1 MALTSSPTPSQRPR
15 RSPRAGRGPLGW
27 LVRHNPRLR
36 RRDESGYVMAMA
48 ALCLI
53 PLMVVA
59 AFSIDFGSFYTD
71 ASKLQRVAES
81 ASLAGVVWMPDLTT
95 ATTVAEAAAASNG
108 ISQGSRYDV
117 VVSSMPGN
125 IHQLKVTIVD
135 KKAPQYLSKSFK
147 GSVAITRSAV
157 AQYEQPI
164 PMGSPQNYF
173 GTGNLNSG
181 SVPKE
186 NLWAA
191 VNGYCSAHENGDL
204 RLAGFE
210 NAFRGSGRYDCS
222 TINGTIVNPDYQ
234 ATGYLYVVRIP
245 SVAPS
250 SVPIQIYDASYVG
263 GNGRDL
269 SLTSG
274 HGVNTTFQLLDHAG
288 APYNPYSHTVLS
300 TLTVNSGDN
309 YYNGQWRTVATINNP
324 VAGADYYLQVFTQ
337 AGQANSAGSN
347 GFGLRTTSPSGTF
360 SACTTD
366 PTAST
371 PPYSTGCVRIFPY
384 QEMSVYVNDNSTTAS
399 FHLAEID
406 ATYAG
411 KFINIGLFDPGEGA
425 KDIQVLDPNGNP
437 VSFTWSTLC
446 TNPPSPP
453 SGGCS
458 GGPSTKL
465 AVSGTGSQ
473 PYSRLSSNSK
483 YNDRTMTL
491 RIGLPS
497 NYAAVY
503 GSKTWWKIK
512 YTTNSSNVTDRTT
525 WTVGVEGSPVH
536 LVD

>member
-1 MALTSSPTPSQRPR
+1 MPLIPTPSSPH
-15 RSPRAGRGPLGW
+15 RSPRRVRGPVGW
-27 LVRHNPRLR
+27 MVRHNRWLR
-36 RRDESGYVMAMA
+36 GRDESGYVLAMA

-53 PLMVVA
+53 PLIVVA

-95 ATTVAEAAAASNG
+95 ATTVARAAAAGNG

-117 VVSSMPGN
+117 TVSSMPGN
-125 IHQLKVTIVD
+125 IHQLKVTITD
-135 KKAPQYLSKSFK
+135 KLAPQYLSKSFK

-191 VNGYCSAHENGDL
+191 VSGYCSAHENGDL

-210 NAFRGSGRYDCS
+210 NAYSGSGYDCS
-222 TINGTIVNPDYQ
+222 TVRGTIVNPDYQ

-245 SVAPS
+245 PVAPS
-250 SVPIQIYDASYVG
+250 SVPIQVYDGAYNTSG
-263 GNGRDL
+263 SGMDL
-269 SLTSG
+269 SLSG
-274 HGVNTTFQLLDHAG
+274 TADVTTTYKLLDHAG
-288 APYNPYSHTVLS
+288 APYNPYSHAVLS
-300 TLTVNSGDN
+300 TLTLNRNQSGYAN
-309 YYNGQWRTVATINNP
+309 QWKTVATINNP

-337 AGQANSAGSN
+337 AGQTNSAGSN
-347 GFGLRTTSPSGTF
+347 GFGLRTTSPSGAF

-366 PTAST
+366 PTASA
-371 PPYSTGCVRIFPY
+371 PPYSTGCPRIFPY
-384 QEMSVYVNDNSTTAS
+384 QEMSVYVNGDAATAS

-437 VSFTWSTLC
+437 VNFTWSTLC
-446 TNPPSPP
+446 TNPPVAP

-458 GGPSTKL
+458 GGPTNKL
-465 AVSGTGSQ
+465 SVSGTGTQ
-473 PYSRLSSNSK
+473 PYSRLTSTSK

-491 RIGLPS
+491 RIGLPT
-497 NYAAVY
+497 NYAATY
-503 GSKTWWKIK
+503 GAKTWWKIK
-512 YTTNSSNVTDRTT
+512 YTTNSGTVTDRTT